1 GAARRE
7 LGVHDARAGGEGT
20 MIRRRAVV
28 KGDVQGVFFR
38 DSTRDRARSRG
49 VAGWVANRPDGSVE
63 AVFEGDEDA
72 VESMLRFVRE
82 GPRRADVR
90 DVEVTDE
97 EPEGLE
103 GFEVR

>member
-1 GAARRE
+1 
-7 LGVHDARAGGEGT
+7 
-20 MIRRRAVV
+20 MIRRHVVV

-38 DSTRDRARSRG
+38 DSTRDRAQSRG
-49 VAGWVANRPDGSVE
+49 VAGWVTNRPDGSVE

-82 GPRRADVR
+82 GPRRAEVG
-90 DVEVTDE
+90 DVEVSEE
-97 EPEGLE
+97 EPEGLQ